1 MDLMYGIIF
10 QKKMNIFACFPKSLA
25 SGAQILGIHSLVLI

>member
-1 MDLMYGIIF
+1 MDLMYGILF

-25 SGAQILGIHSLVLI
+25 SGAKILGIHSLAII